1 MKYTIY
7 KKSDNLNGHW
17 AGGESK
23 ELAVFP
29 DHSSYAGRNFIWRL
43 AVMSSDKDE
52 AGMAKLEDYNRVIMV
67 LQGEAVI
74 SYEGQRVARL
84 AELEQDRTDGEW
96 KTKIYGQTT
105 VLDLLVRKGC
115 EGYMDV
121 ISPGETAETYPSA
134 EETSLPLTT
143 HAFYCHN
150 GYAVISFGND
160 SHMIKEGETMI
171 LSSENGEAAEY
182 QIMGEGA
189 TVRAQIFYD
198 EMEGVLGPQII
209 PEEKATL
216 DDFKQCV
223 FLANVQFRFAGLIV
237 KKLRTTW
244 FDEALSGAI
253 RKIEKR
259 YLTFIAFLLGLGAVC
274 ALCLNMGFSTGLS
287 LAAIAGW
294 IIFDSLVVSPLIYLA
309 IVPKPVRRHMK
320 PVDELTPY
328 EQKVRSGQINK
339 NERVENIMKKYK
351 TSGRTGREEE

>member
-52 AGMAKLEDYNRVIMV
+52 AGVAKLEDYNRVIMV

-143 HAFYCHN
+143 HAFYCHS

-171 LSSENGEAAEY
+171 LSPENGEAAEY

-244 FDEALSGAI
+244 FDEAL
-253 RKIEKR
+253 
-259 YLTFIAFLLGLGAVC
+259 
-274 ALCLNMGFSTGLS
+274 CLNMGFSTGLS

-294 IIFDSLVVSPLIYLA
+294 IIFNSLVVSPLIYLA

>member
-143 HAFYCHN
+143 HAFYCHS

-171 LSSENGEAAEY
+171 LSPENGEAAEY

-189 TVRAQIFYD
+189 TVR
-198 EMEGVLGPQII
+198 
-209 PEEKATL
+209 KA
-216 DDFKQCV
+216 
-223 FLANVQFRFAGLIV
+223 
-237 KKLRTTW
+237 
-244 FDEALSGAI
+244 
-253 RKIEKR
+253 
-259 YLTFIAFLLGLGAVC
+259 
-274 ALCLNMGFSTGLS
+274 CL
-287 LAAIAGW
+287 
-294 IIFDSLVVSPLIYLA
+294 
-309 IVPKPVRRHMK
+309 VRRSYLRKRPHWTILSNAFFLPMCSSAL
-320 PVDELTPY
+320 PGLL
-328 EQKVRSGQINK
+328 
-339 NERVENIMKKYK
+339 
-351 TSGRTGREEE
+351 